1 MKKAIR
7 VYLSSMLVAA
17 ACSAPFVAPAVARDS
32 ASQSDYAPRQIAE
45 ALMPVYE
52 TGKKLPKG
60 MAESSVSILISA
72 EPTSVWNTLLKFEDY
87 GKIFKR
93 IQTSEVTKRDGELV
107 YVETCLKPQMFVKNQ
122 IQHTVTNVSTG
133 PNRLH
138 WKQLD
143 GNFKYCDGTWNMAA
157 VNGGKTNLTYTL
169 HIDCGSLVPPSM
181 VSFFLKFV
189 QKEVVAQLKHYVE
202 RDERTKETVRVSN
215 AKTSESTVSAD

>member
-1 MKKAIR
+1 MKKGIR
-7 VYLSSMLVAA
+7 VYFSSAMVAL
-17 ACSAPFVAPAVARDS
+17 ACSIPLVYPAVANDLT
-32 ASQSDYAPRQIAE
+32 AQSEGAPRQIAE
-45 ALMPVYE
+45 AQLPSYE
-52 TGKKLPKG
+52 SGKKMPKG

-93 IQTSEVTKRDGELV
+93 IQTSEVTRREGNLV

-122 IQHTVTNVSTG
+122 VQHTVTNVSNG
-133 PNRLH
+133 PKRLN

-143 GNFKYCDGTWNMAA
+143 GNFKYCDGTWDMTA
-157 VNGGKTNLTYTL
+157 VDGGKTNLTYTL
-169 HIDCGSLVPPSM
+169 HIDCGAMVPPSM

-202 RDERTKETVRVSN
+202 KGEKTKETLRVSS
-215 AKTSESTVSAD
+215 AKTSAVTASAE

>member
-7 VYLSSMLVAA
+7 VYLSSMLAAA
-17 ACSAPFVAPAVARDS
+17 ACSSAVVSPAFASDS
-32 ASQSDYAPRQIAE
+32 DSQRDYAPRQIAE
-45 ALMPVYE
+45 ALRPVYE
-52 TGKKLPKG
+52 TGKKMPKG

-72 EPTSVWNTLLKFEDY
+72 EPASVWNTLLKFEDY

-93 IQTSEVTKRDGELV
+93 IQTSEVTKRDGDLV

-143 GNFKYCDGTWNMAA
+143 GNFKYCDGIWDMAP

-169 HIDCGSLVPPSM
+169 HIDCGSMVPPSM

-202 RDERTKETVRVSN
+202 RDAKTKETMRVSN
-215 AKTSESTVSAD
+215 AKPSEVTASSD